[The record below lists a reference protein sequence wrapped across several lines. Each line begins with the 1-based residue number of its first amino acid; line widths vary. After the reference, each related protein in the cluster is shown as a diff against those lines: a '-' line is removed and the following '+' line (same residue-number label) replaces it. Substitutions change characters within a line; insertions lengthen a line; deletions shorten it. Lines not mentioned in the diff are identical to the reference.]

1 MQMKEVILNIPLQ
14 YKAMQ
19 YIVGSLPDLQEW
31 VSKESLGQMQV
42 WLTNKME
49 NGARSVYIF
58 SKPSQKVTPIEEGDW
73 VLIATSGSSGVYP
86 TYHVVVD
93 ELFRKM
99 FAEPPANN
107 EEREMCIVD
116 ALQICDRGIPIKRK
130 SWDATKCGVSA
141 FVMLLDVSVASHLPS
156 RFKAAVQ
163 FDGRSREITTEKQ
176 YLLVTPRF
184 INDLDINW
192 HATPYVPTWRDI
204 RANDWV
210 VAYKK
215 KN

>member
-1 MQMKEVILNIPLQ
+1 MQIKEVTLNVPLQ

-19 YIVGSLPDLQEW
+19 CTKENYAELRDW
-31 VSKESLGQMQV
+31 VEAETLGLLKVLDSVVDGNYYLHNSKRNSCQL
-42 WLTNKME
+42 
-49 NGARSVYIF
+49 I
-58 SKPSQKVTPIEEGDW
+58 IEGDW
-73 VLIATSGSSGVYP
+73 VLVQTSSTSGIYP
-86 TYHVVVD
+86 TCFVVVD

-99 FAEPPANN
+99 FVEPTANN
-107 EEREMCIVD
+107 EEREMCIAD
-116 ALQICDRGIPIKRK
+116 ALQICDRGIPIRRK
-130 SWDATKCGVSA
+130 SWGANEDGFNA
-141 FVMLLDVSVASHLPS
+141 FVMLLNVHVASHLPE
-156 RFKAAVQ
+156 RFRAAAQ

-210 VAYKK
+210 VAYKTK
-215 KN
+215 E

>member
-1 MQMKEVILNIPLQ
+1 MEIQEVTLNIPLQ

-19 YIVGSLPDLQEW
+19 CR
-31 VSKESLGQMQV
+31 KE
-42 WLTNKME
+42 N
-49 NGARSVYIF
+49 
-58 SKPSQKVTPIEEGDW
+58 IEELRDW
-73 VLIATSGSSGVYP
+73 IA
-86 TYHVVVD
+86 
-93 ELFRKM
+93 
-99 FAEPPANN
+99 N
-107 EEREMCIVD
+107 ED
-116 ALQICDRGIPIKRK
+116 GFN
-130 SWDATKCGVSA
+130 A
-141 FVMLLDVSVASHLPS
+141 FVMLLNVHVASHLPE
-156 RFKAAVQ
+156 RFRAAVQ

-215 KN
+215 KD